1 MLVPIENELV
11 PNFRSS
17 LNFLPN
23 NFLVKHSWSAY
34 DTHLTGLLW
43 KLQGCH
49 FEFLFWFVWM
59 WKKGNVNVKRK
70 LIVLTSIKI
79 PSSSSSIIF
88 FPCSNTQCAID
99 AQEKIC
105 SVWPSSVERDMVIG
119 QKNWWPF
126 SVART
131 GSFLQRYQ
139 YSRKVTWNVSRKMDL
154 LKGPVTTPTKKLDLE
169 GSQQHNCNSQNW

>member
-1 MLVPIENELV
+1 MIPIWRACFE
-11 PNFRSS
+11 SCKDAI
-17 LNFLPN
+17 LNFCFDLFECGKKATSTSSESWLCLP
-23 NFLVKHSWSAY
+23 
-34 DTHLTGLLW
+34 
-43 KLQGCH
+43 
-49 FEFLFWFVWM
+49 
-59 WKKGNVNVKRK
+59 
-70 LIVLTSIKI
+70 VLI

-119 QKNWWPF
+119 RKNWWPF

-154 LKGPVTTPTKKLDLE
+154 LKGPVTTPTKKLDSE
-169 GSQQHNCNSQNW
+169 GSQQHNCNSQN